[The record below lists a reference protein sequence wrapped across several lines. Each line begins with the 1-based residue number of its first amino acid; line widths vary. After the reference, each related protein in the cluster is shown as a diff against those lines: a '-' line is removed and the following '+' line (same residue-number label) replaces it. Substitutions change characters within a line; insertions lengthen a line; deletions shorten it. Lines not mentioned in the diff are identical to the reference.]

1 MNKLKT
7 MKTFMLIVEEGS
19 IVLAAK
25 ILGITKAAA
34 SKQLIDLEI
43 SLNTQLI
50 SRTTRS
56 HKLTETGRLFYESL
70 KKVFAALDEA
80 ESIVDDCYEQP
91 IGTLR
96 ITSNRHFGEKYI
108 VGNLREF
115 SSLYPDLKI
124 DLEFADRFPDLEKEN
139 IDILCGVE
147 YEGHDDYVRKKIF
160 SAYHILCASPEY
172 LGNFGTPKKPEDLKR
187 HRYITHSSRNPS
199 NLLVF
204 PNNKEIHLDFHLRL
218 NDARIMLECA
228 LQGLGIIKIFNYHIE
243 EEINSGKLIEIL
255 KSYRE
260 PEKEIYIYYQQQKF
274 LPKKTRL
281 FLDFLYKKVS
291 KKPPVK
297 VHPTSRE
304 MCSI

>member
-7 MKTFMLIVEEGS
+7 MKTFMLVVEEGS
-19 IVLAAK
+19 IALAAK

-34 SKQLIDLEI
+34 SKQLIDLETN
-43 SLNTQLI
+43 LNTQLI
-50 SRTTRS
+50 SRTTRT
-56 HKLTETGRLFYESL
+56 HRLTDTGRLFYESL

-80 ESIVDDCYEQP
+80 ESIVDDSYQQP

-108 VGNLREF
+108 VSNLREF
-115 SSLYPDLKI
+115 SFLYPDLKI
-124 DLEFADRFPDLEKEN
+124 DLELSDRFPDLEKEN

-172 LGNFGTPKKPEDLKR
+172 LGNFGIPKKPEDLKR

-199 NLLVF
+199 NLLAF

-228 LQGLGIIKIFNYHIE
+228 LAGLGIIKIFNYHTE
-243 EEINSGKLIEIL
+243 EAIKSGKLVEIL
-255 KSYRE
+255 KSFRE

-274 LPKKTRL
+274 LPKKIRL

-291 KKPPVK
+291 TKNKLSKKNPVE
-297 VHPTSRE
+297 HYE
-304 MCSI
+304 FI